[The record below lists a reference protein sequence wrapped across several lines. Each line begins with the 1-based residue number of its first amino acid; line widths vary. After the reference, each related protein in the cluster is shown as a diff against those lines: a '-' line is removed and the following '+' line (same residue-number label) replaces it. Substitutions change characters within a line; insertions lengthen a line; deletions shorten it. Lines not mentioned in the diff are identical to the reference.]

1 MKPVWLSMH
10 SVFSLD
16 SKMNDVVGIIDVD
29 GFMIEKKFYCKEL
42 GVLKVGEEAS
52 SFIFDMG
59 IRWRDLTPKQQ
70 RQCMFLTRNIHKLP
84 FGVPRGAK
92 AFHIDSLGTIVKNFY
107 DRVKLNTLS
116 SIAYKGGHFERDLLN
131 KLQIPSTNLESF
143 GCPKANLL
151 FDRLVWLETCGH
163 HFGEHSYQHCPKVE
177 VEAFGKWLS
186 DEKRKD

>member
-1 MKPVWLSMH
+1 MRPVWLSMH

-16 SKMNDVVGIIDVD
+16 RKMNDVVGINDIDR
-29 GFMIEKKFYCKEL
+29 FMIEKKFYCKEL
-42 GVLKVGEEAS
+42 GVLKVSEEEAS

-92 AFHIDSLGTIVKNFY
+92 AFYIDSLGTIVKKFY

-116 SIAYKGGHFERDLLN
+116 SIAYICLTNCRYPQQIWKAMAVR
-131 KLQIPSTNLESF
+131 KLICFSTDWSGWKPVGIILANIPTNTVQKWRSK
-143 GCPKANLL
+143 P
-151 FDRLVWLETCGH
+151 LVNG
-163 HFGEHSYQHCPKVE
+163 
-177 VEAFGKWLS
+177 
-186 DEKRKD
+186 